1 MYLVDTNVLL
11 DYPSVLRTYQGEV
24 RIALSVVQELDR
36 LKRSSNEEIAYDAR
50 RAIHKLKKNEEGIAY
65 FSKILVKDSTDDDLL
80 TIAQEKGDTLITNDL
95 NMHIKGWAMEPSVE
109 CIFYD
114 KVETNYTG
122 VRYLEVECDD
132 NIYNEEVEVILQGRE
147 PLEGMKENEFLI
159 ITDKNSGNLMGTLKN
174 KNGRLELIKE
184 SQIKN
189 RVVNTIYPRNQEQS
203 CLFDLLWDKEIKII
217 LATGEFGTGK
227 SFILTNYAFHQLE
240 KGYISKIV
248 YVPNNSIVDNSR
260 ELGILP
266 GDTIDKELVYMGP
279 LLDLIGPEYTREY
292 IRQGKIEV
300 VPLSVM
306 RGRSFENSIVI
317 VNEAQNLTTEH
328 VKLLVARCGEGT
340 RIFFDGDIKQTD
352 NLVFKN
358 KNGLKLLLH
367 LANSQEFAPIFG
379 TVRLNSIERS
389 KTAQASAYLDNLLI

>member
-11 DYPSVLRTYQGEV
+11 EYPSVLRTYQGEIRV
-24 RIALSVVQELDR
+24 TLSVVKELDE
-36 LKRSSNEEIAYDAR
+36 LKRSLNAETAYNAR
-50 RAIHKLKKNEEGIAY
+50 RAIHKLKRDETVNYCPEVIK
-65 FSKILVKDSTDDDLL
+65 KIVDDDLL
-80 TIAQEKGDTLITNDL
+80 AIAQKEGDILITNDL
-95 NMHIKGWAMEPSVE
+95 NIHIKGKALGVE

-122 VRYLEVECDD
+122 VRYLEVECDE
-132 NIYNEEVEVILQGRE
+132 NIYNIDLEVLLQSRE

-159 ITDKNSGNLMGTLKN
+159 ITDKNSGNLMSTMKV
-174 KNGRLELIKE
+174 KNGKLELIKE
-184 SQIKN
+184 TQIKN
-189 RVVNTIYPRNQEQS
+189 RFINAIFPRNQEQS
-203 CLFDLLWDKEIKII
+203 CLFDLLWDKDISII

-227 SFILTNYAFHQLE
+227 SFILTNFAFSQLE
-240 KGYISKIV
+240 KGRINKIV
-248 YVPNNSIVDNSR
+248 YVPNNSIVENSR

-279 LLDLIGPEYTREY
+279 LLDLIGQDYTRGY
-292 IRQGKIEV
+292 IEDGKIEV

-352 NLVFKN
+352 NLIFKN

-367 LANSQEFAPIFG
+367 LADSEEFAPIFG

>member
-11 DYPSVLRTYQGEV
+11 EYPSVLRTYQNEIRV
-24 RIALSVVQELDR
+24 TLSVVKELDE
-36 LKRSSNEEIAYDAR
+36 LKRSLNTEVAYNAR
-50 RAIHKLKKNEEGIAY
+50 RAIHKLKKDGTVNYYPEVIK
-65 FSKILVKDSTDDDLL
+65 KIVDDDLL
-80 TIAQEKGDTLITNDL
+80 AVAQKVGDILITNDL
-95 NMHIKGWAMEPSVE
+95 NIHIKGKALGVE

-122 VRYLEVECDD
+122 VRYLEVECDE
-132 NIYNEEVEVILQGRE
+132 NIYNADLEVILQGRE

-159 ITDKNSGNLMGTLKN
+159 ITDKNTGNLMSTLRVR
-174 KNGRLELIKE
+174 NGKLELIRE
-184 SQIKN
+184 TQIKN
-189 RVVNTIYPRNQEQS
+189 DVIREIHPRNQEQV
-203 CLFDLLWDKEIKII
+203 CLFDLLWDRDVKIV

-240 KGYISKIV
+240 KGYINKIV
-248 YVPNNSIVDNSR
+248 YVPNNSIVENSR

-279 LLDLIGPEYTREY
+279 LLDLIGPVFSRDA
-292 IRQGKIEV
+292 IIKGKIEV

-367 LANSQEFAPIFG
+367 LADSEEFAPIFG

>member
-11 DYPSVLRTYQGEV
+11 DYPSVLRTYQGEIRV
-24 RIALSVVQELDR
+24 SLSVVQELDR
-36 LKRSSNEEIAYDAR
+36 LKRNSNEEIAYNAR

-80 TIAQEKGDTLITNDL
+80 AIAQEKGDTLITNDL

-109 CIFYD
+109 CMFYD

-159 ITDKNSGNLMGTLKN
+159 ITDKNSSNLLATLRN
-174 KNGRLELIKE
+174 KNGRLELVRE

-340 RIFFDGDIKQTD
+340 RIFFDGDIKQAD
-352 NLVFKN
+352 NLIFKN

-367 LANSQEFAPIFG
+367 LANSEEFASIFG
-379 TVRLNSIERS
+379 TVRLSSIERS